1 MSIETKTFK
10 LWDFEG
16 KKAIELSFKKAGDH
30 RWEALCCF
38 HTEKHASLYCY
49 DLTESYYCF
58 GCGRH
63 GISYEKYLRYTKAL
77 KPYNLVELLGEPVAS
92 YPYRDEEGK
101 LLYQKYRFEK
111 RNEKGELEKTYRIWR
126 PDSKGG
132 IIRNIQGVRR
142 VIYNLNKINDSG
154 DKVIFLLEG
163 EKDCDNLMTRF
174 EGILATTS
182 DIGAGRGFKKWR
194 PEYYDFFQDRSII
207 IIPDN
212 DKVSRIFYRD
222 IGNNLAGT
230 AKSVKWVILPGL
242 KEHGD
247 LTDWLTQGGT
257 LKELF
262 KLIEKAPEFP
272 LSIPL
277 EDRTEVNLEE
287 ILESDLPAEE
297 MIIENGIMGTKNY
310 VLIVSRHKKG
320 KTLFS
325 LNLALNLI
333 SKTPFLETYPVKKNC
348 KVLYI
353 FSESN
358 IFNLNEVISKQ
369 IEGLKELGIKIPKE
383 CFKNFLSYNT
393 RKELLTISLTPSD
406 DLSRLQKCLD
416 TFKPDVVIVDP
427 ISRIAI
433 FNMNKAE
440 NVTLFSNLMIR
451 MRDCLWVIVHHTRKE
466 EAKPRLKNPPPIDKI
481 ALFDSIRGSSAWCN
495 NADTIICLTQSGED
509 LPENFLKVF
518 FESKRGYEPDPVEVK
533 WDLKTLNYELIDITD
548 LHKKIKI
555 NYSDMMEY
563 IKKNFGDK
571 KYKYKELTD
580 PISQKFKV
588 KPQNVCRLLL
598 QARDNGDMVKDEGKF
613 GKWYISNQGEL
624 DFKSVGI

>member
-1 MSIETKTFK
+1 MINETRIFK
-10 LWDFEG
+10 LWDFEE
-16 KKAIELSFKKAGDH
+16 KKAIELTFKKAGDH
-30 RWEALCCF
+30 RWKALCCF
-38 HTEKHASLYCY
+38 HTEKHESLYYY
-49 DLTESYYCF
+49 DSNESYYCF

-63 GISYEKYLRYTKAL
+63 GISYEKYLRYIEAL
-77 KPYNLVELLGEPVAS
+77 KPYNLTEKLGEPVAS
-92 YPYRDEEGK
+92 YAYRDEEGK

-111 RNEKGELEKTYRIWR
+111 RNDKGELVKTYRIWR

-194 PEYYDFFQDRSII
+194 PGYYDFFQDRRII

-222 IGNNLAGT
+222 IGNNLVGI
-230 AKSVKWVILPGL
+230 AKSIKWVILPEL

-247 LTDWLTQGGT
+247 ITDWLIQGGT
-257 LKELF
+257 VKELF

-272 LSIPL
+272 LPIPI

-287 ILESDLPAEE
+287 ILGSNLPPEE
-297 MIIENGIMGTKNY
+297 MIIGDGIMGTKNY
-310 VLIVSRHKKG
+310 ALIVSRHKKG

-333 SKTPFLETYPVKKNC
+333 AKTSFCETYPVMKKC

-358 IFNLNEVISKQ
+358 IFNLNEVISRQ
-369 IEGLKELGIKIPKE
+369 IEGLKELGIIIPKD
-383 CFKNFLSYNT
+383 CLKNFLSYNT

-416 TFKPDVVIVDP
+416 TFEPDVIIVDP
-427 ISRIAI
+427 VSRIAT

-440 NVTLFSNLMIR
+440 NITIFSNLMIR

-466 EAKPRLKNPPPIDKI
+466 ESKPRLKNPPPIDEE

-495 NADTIICLTQSGED
+495 NADTIICLTQSGAD
-509 LPENFLKVF
+509 LPPNYLKVF
-518 FESKRGYEPDPVEVK
+518 FESKRGFEPLPLEVK
-533 WDLKTLNYELIDITD
+533 WDTKTLNYELIDITD
-548 LHKKIKI
+548 LHKKVKI
-555 NYSDMMEY
+555 TYSDMMEY
-563 IKKNFGDK
+563 ITKNFPGK
-571 KYKYKELTD
+571 KVKNKDLINT
-580 PISQKFKV
+580 IGQKFRV
-588 KPQNVCRLLL
+588 TPMRVCQLLGE
-598 QARDNGDMVKDEGKF
+598 AKENGDLIKESGKF
-613 GKWYISNQGEL
+613 GKWYISEQGIL
-624 DFKSVGI
+624 F